1 MTNFEQQVKDA
12 AEQSVLKIIR
22 EGGWVMPSYTNR
34 YIIPADFMADCW
46 NLVDKEKVKAELV
59 KRLESELAERIVN
72 KMAEEISTDIK
83 QVLSN
88 KERREEIRAVVREN
102 IDRLTKK

>member
-1 MTNFEQQVKDA
+1 MTNFEKQVKDA
-12 AEQSVLKIIR
+12 AEQAVLKIIR
-22 EGGWVMPSYTNR
+22 EGGWVMPDYANR
-34 YIIPADFMADCW
+34 YRIPADFMTDCW
-46 NLVDKEKVKAELV
+46 NLVDKEKIKAELV
-59 KRLESELAERIVN
+59 KRLELELAERIVN

-83 QVLSN
+83 QILSN